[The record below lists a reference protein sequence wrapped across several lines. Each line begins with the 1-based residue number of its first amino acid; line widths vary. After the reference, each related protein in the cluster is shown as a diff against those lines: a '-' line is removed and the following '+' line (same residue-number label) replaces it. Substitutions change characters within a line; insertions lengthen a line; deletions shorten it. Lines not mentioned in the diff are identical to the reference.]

1 LTAKEISDK
10 ARENLRS
17 NTELRRR
24 RRMKGNTLLILRD
37 REEVVR
43 IFNPA
48 QIEPLEIDYEGNGER
63 TQRFDYTITNPNTC
77 RTEVFHAST
86 RNSGDID
93 ALLAVEYRLL

>member
-1 LTAKEISDK
+1 
-10 ARENLRS
+10 
-17 NTELRRR
+17 
-24 RRMKGNTLLILRD
+24 MKGNTLLILRD

-93 ALLAVEYRLL
+93 ALENDTSVTVTGPYVSILEILEF